1 MEKFNLQNFAG
12 TVDSSEGLAGTGT
25 KVEVKFNGT
34 AEFVEVADV
43 RTIPQM
49 GADTQKID
57 VTTLADDRTKQIE
70 GIQGA
75 QNLQFQLVYKGKN
88 FKALQAHSGD
98 RKQHD
103 FKVTYPDGLTC
114 TFKGSY
120 VVYVNQ
126 LSTNAAVQFNMNVTV
141 SDGPNFDTAGVTAT
155 PGGDGGH
162 H

>member
-1 MEKFNLQNFAG
+1 MWNSTNISNFNKF
-12 TVDSSEGLAGTGT
+12 SSTI
-25 KVEVKFNGT
+25 
-34 AEFVEVADV
+34 EFYFDFS
-43 RTIPQM
+43 TS
-49 GADTQKID
+49 
-57 VTTLADDRTKQIE
+57 TKQIE

-88 FKALQAHSGD
+88 FKDLQAHSGD

-141 SDGPNFDTAGVTAT
+141 SDGPNFNTTGVTAT

-162 H
+162 